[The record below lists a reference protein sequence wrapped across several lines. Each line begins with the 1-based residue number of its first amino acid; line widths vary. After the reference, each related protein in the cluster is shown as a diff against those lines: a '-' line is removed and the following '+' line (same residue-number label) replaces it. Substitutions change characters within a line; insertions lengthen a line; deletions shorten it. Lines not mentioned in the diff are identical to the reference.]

1 MPVNG
6 WLSWLPKR
14 PRRGELWGKLLV
26 HNPDQRE
33 LHRELREKKVEP
45 AYITFAGPVVRLG
58 YAVILGGRPG
68 SISPSS

>member
-6 WLSWLPKR
+6 WLSWLQRR
-14 PRRGELWGKLLV
+14 PRRGELWGKLLA

-33 LHRELREKKVEP
+33 LHRELREKKVER
-45 AYITFAGPVVRLG
+45 AYLTFAGPVVRPG
-58 YAVILGGRPG
+58 YAVILGSGSG